1 MADQVDAMWKD
12 YLQDFRAGVGFGFQY
27 LTPVGPARLDLAWNP
42 DPRESE
48 HEASFVWHFSIGMAG
63 RRARRAPARPR

>member
-1 MADQVDAMWKD
+1 MWKD
-12 YLQDFRAGVGFGFQY
+12 YLQDFRAGLGFGFQY

-48 HEASFVWHFSIGMAG
+48 HEATFVWHFSIGMAF
-63 RRARRAPARPR
+63 